1 MMRLKWL
8 RSILGMVKTRTE
20 LTGKDGEPI
29 KTEVAN
35 MTSQEAAD
43 AYKKLMG

>member
-1 MMRLKWL
+1 MATQH
-8 RSILGMVKTRTE
+8 LGMVKTRTE
-20 LTGKDGEPI
+20 LTSKGGEPI

-35 MTSQEAAD
+35 MTSQEVAD